1 MECDAVDL
9 VQLLLSSNP
18 TFEGVMKTELKDM
31 KTARQALHFALSRL
45 QSKHVDFT
53 EELPPVTQLV
63 WSLLVQ
69 IIVRHVC
76 KGLMQL
82 MTPEALVLHEHQI
95 PASYIRNYLT
105 FQKHFSLKDLV
116 QQQLEIAK
124 HGKRYV
130 HIIDKSVIS

>member
-1 MECDAVDL
+1 MDL
-9 VQLLLSSNP
+9 VQLLLKSDSK
-18 TFEGVMKTELKDM
+18 FEGVMKTELKDM
-31 KTARQALHFALSRL
+31 KTARQALLFALDTL
-45 QSKHVDFT
+45 QSKHIDFT
-53 EELPPVTQLV
+53 EELPPLIQLA

-69 IIVRHVC
+69 MLVRHVC

-82 MTPEALVLHEHQI
+82 MTPEALILHEHQI

-116 QQQLEIAK
+116 EQQLKKIAK

-130 HIIDKSVIS
+130 TTIV